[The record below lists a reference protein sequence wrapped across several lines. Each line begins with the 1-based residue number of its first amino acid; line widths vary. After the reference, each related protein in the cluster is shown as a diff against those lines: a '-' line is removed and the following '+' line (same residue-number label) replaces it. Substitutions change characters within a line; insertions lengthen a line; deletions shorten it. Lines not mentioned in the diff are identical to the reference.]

1 MLNYGPMREINISIK
16 DKIRLLAEQSLSLK
30 EYQVKEKDSFFANSS
45 NLVNNF
51 KENPKIFYPLASSSW
66 DYIEHNAIIEQL
78 DTGNLTMG
86 EKVENFE
93 KRFAEHFG
101 AKYAVMV
108 NSGSS
113 ANLLIVAAL
122 TLLSK
127 YDFKNGDE
135 IIVPALGWSTSYAPF
150 TQHGLKLKFVDV
162 DYQTLNIDP
171 EKINNAISKK
181 TKAVLAIN
189 ILGNPIEFKKI
200 KKICDRNKLLLIE
213 DNCESLGAKYGKRF
227 AGNFG
232 VAASH
237 SFFFSHHIQTI
248 EGGMITTN
256 DRDIC
261 EYIRSLRS
269 HGWNR
274 DSLEKDSFSKSP
286 ICKFQDKFNFILP
299 GYNLRPNELN
309 GVVGLAQLQKFP
321 KLLKA
326 RKENARIFKKLFD
339 NQPYCSIQKCEHDS
353 SWYAFSILLEG
364 VLQNKRNYIIN
375 ELYNYGIETRPVVT
389 GNFLKNPVCNFMNH
403 EISGVLKNVENIDRS
418 GFYVGN
424 SHYNLENQLSKL
436 AEIIHKLYKNIN

>member
-1 MLNYGPMREINISIK
+1 MRESNISIK
-16 DKIRLLAEQSLSLK
+16 DKIQLLSEKSVNLK
-30 EYQVKEKDSFFANSS
+30 ECQLKGKDSFLIGSS
-45 NLVNNF
+45 GLVNRI
-51 KENPKIFYPLASSSW
+51 KSEEKIFYPLAQSSW
-66 DYIEHNAIIEQL
+66 DYTEHNAIIDQL
-78 DTGNLTMG
+78 YTGNLTMG

-122 TLLSK
+122 ILLSK

-135 IIVPALGWSTSYAPF
+135 IIVPALGWSTSYTPF
-150 TQHGLKLKFVDV
+150 TQYGLKLKFVDI

-181 TKAVLAIN
+181 TKAILAIN

-200 KKICDRNKLLLIE
+200 KKICDKNKLLLIE
-213 DNCESLGAKYGKRF
+213 DNCESLGAKYGNKYS
-227 AGNFG
+227 GNFG

-261 EYIRSLRS
+261 EYSRSLRS

-274 DSLEKDSFSKSP
+274 DSLEKNSFSKSP
-286 ICKFQDKFNFILP
+286 AAKFMNSFNFVLP

-309 GVVGLAQLQKFP
+309 GVLGLAQLK
-321 KLLKA
+321 KLPYLLEG
-326 RKENARIFKKLFD
+326 RKENARFFKKLFD
-339 NQPYCSIQKCEHDS
+339 NESYCSTQKCDQDS
-353 SWYAFSILLEG
+353 SWYGFSILLEG
-364 VLQNKRNYIIN
+364 ALKDKRDYVLN
-375 ELYNYGIETRPVVT
+375 ELHNIGIETRPIVT
-389 GNFLKNPVCNFMNH
+389 GNFLKNSVCDFMNY
-403 EISGVLKNVENIDRS
+403 EISGILKNVERVDRR
-418 GFYVGN
+418 GFFVGN
-424 SHYNLENQLSKL
+424 SHMNLENQLLKL
-436 AEIIHKLYKNIN
+436 SETLQKLYKNIN